1 MTKYE
6 KKIIEIMAQKGVDRM
21 TTTTSAYLMNTEER
35 QKLLLRFVEEEEEL
49 TKDKVI
55 SEVVRILMNTTAPGE
70 TYLTE
75 D

>member
-6 KKIIEIMAQKGVDRM
+6 KKIIEIMVQKGMDKM
-21 TTTTSAYLMNTEER
+21 TTMAAVDSMNTEER

>member
-1 MTKYE
+1 MTRYE
-6 KKIIEIMAQKGVDRM
+6 KRIIEIMAQKGVDRM
-21 TTTTSAYLMNTEER
+21 TTTTATCSMNTRKR